1 METIQLLAA
10 TLLGP
15 GLFAAV
21 LLPALA
27 HLNRSIEMEKNWV
40 ATARAARRGRINA
53 AQAQQLSEDCDR

>member
-27 HLNRSIEMEKNWV
+27 HLNRSIEMEKNCGNSSGG
-40 ATARAARRGRINA
+40 TPGKN
-53 AQAQQLSEDCDR
+53 